1 VGDVTPPPLDQD
13 ELAAH
18 VALRRRKRGRMSRRR
33 SRRSFWASVVLAFA
47 LIIGGAVS
55 AATVTAGIY
64 IYSQVH
70 GLDIKKL
77 KPDYPGQNTI
87 IYDRYGGKLATVA
100 SVENR
105 THVTSSQISPW
116 LKEATV
122 AIEDRRF
129 YEHGGVDYVGVLRAM
144 LDNINAGH
152 VVQGASTIEQQLVR
166 QLYLNDSQTLSRKV
180 KEAYL
185 ADQLANQWSRD
196 QILSTYIDVVQYGAV
211 TYGCEAAAEAF
222 FGTHCK
228 NLNIRQSALIAGLPQ
243 SPTNYNPT
251 AYPAAALVRRNEVL
265 TAMQS
270 IGYISTAQLQR
281 AVGRKRG
288 CSAGL
293 SGAPVTVNSRAAKRC
308 LRLHPSYPYG
318 EVKQPYFV
326 QYVKH
331 LITKRYGAAALA
343 TGGLHVDTTIDPKL
357 QAAAQQAFHAYLD
370 RPGLPAA
377 ALVSIDPRTGE
388 ILAFDASTNY
398 RKTKF
403 DLPAQARRQAGSSFK
418 PYGLAAAMVD
428 LGIDPETTEYS
439 SQAPFHYPI
448 PGCVGAPSCIW
459 TVNNAESNLAGN
471 FNLHVAMDGSINAV
485 FARLSA
491 DIGPTR
497 TVNMAYNVGIPR
509 SDHLPKVYSII
520 LGTGLVSPLD
530 MASAYSTFAA
540 NGIHHNPLAI
550 TDVTAPTGATI
561 ASTPASKNPGRRALP
576 SWAASEM
583 NKILYD
589 NIYVCPSGLCT
600 GSAAALSPYRPAAGK
615 TGTVEAHLDA
625 WFCGYTPNLTTCV
638 WMGFPQGEI
647 SMIPAVGSAD
657 SFGGGYPALIWHSF
671 MTAALAAQP
680 AKFPAT
686 SFPVVPAPL
695 GAYRPFTSQFQ
706 LYTAPTP
713 PRSTGGGKHNTGNGN
728 GNGNGSGNGN
738 GNGNGGGKPPH

>member
-1 VGDVTPPPLDQD
+1 
-13 ELAAH
+13 
-18 VALRRRKRGRMSRRR
+18 M
-33 SRRSFWASVVLAFA
+33 LAFV
-47 LIIGGAVS
+47 LIVGGMVT

-70 GLDIKKL
+70 GLDINKL
-77 KPDYPGQNTI
+77 RPDYPGQNTV

-100 SVENR
+100 SVQNR
-105 THVTSSQISPW
+105 THVSSSQISPW

-129 YEHGGVDYVGVLRAM
+129 YQHGGVDYLGVRACAPGQRQRGPRRARRVDDRAAVDQAA
-144 LDNINAGH
+144 LPERLTDVIP
-152 VVQGASTIEQQLVR
+152 QGP
-166 QLYLNDSQTLSRKV
+166 
-180 KEAYL
+180 EAYL
-185 ADQLANQWSRD
+185 ADQLASQWSRD
-196 QILSTYIDVVQYGAV
+196 RILSTYIDVVQYGAV

-222 FGTHCK
+222 FGIHCK
-228 NLNIRQSALIAGLPQ
+228 HLNIRQSALIAGLPQ
-243 SPTNYNPT
+243 SPTDYNPT
-251 AYPAAALVRRNEVL
+251 VHPTAALLRRNEVL

-270 IGYISTAQLQR
+270 TGYITTPQLQQ
-281 AVGRKRG
+281 AVGRNRV
-288 CSAGL
+288 CAAGL
-293 SGAPVTVNSRAAKRC
+293 PGAPSTVTSRAARRC
-308 LRLHPSYPYG
+308 LHLHPSYPYG
-318 EVKQPYFV
+318 VVKQPYFV

-331 LITKRYGAAALA
+331 LITQRYGAAELA
-343 TGGLHVDTTIDPKL
+343 TGGLRVDTTIDPKL

-370 RPGLPAA
+370 RPGPPAA

-448 PGCVGAPSCIW
+448 PGCFGAPSCIW
-459 TVNNAESNLAGN
+459 TVNNAESNLTGN

-497 TVNMAYNVGIPR
+497 TVNMAYNLGIPR

-561 ASTPASKNPGRRALP
+561 DSTPASRNRRAGGRFP
-576 SWAASEM
+576 AGPPRRRTRSSTTTSTPA
-583 NKILYD
+583 
-589 NIYVCPSGLCT
+589 
-600 GSAAALSPYRPAAGK
+600 PAAFAPAAPRRSAPTVPQPGK

-657 SFGGGYPALIWHSF
+657 SCSV
-671 MTAALAAQP
+671 AAIRADLA
-680 AKFPAT
+680 
-686 SFPVVPAPL
+686 
-695 GAYRPFTSQFQ
+695 Q
-706 LYTAPTP
+706 LHDRRAARAEP
-713 PRSTGGGKHNTGNGN
+713 PDSRRRRSP
-728 GNGNGSGNGN
+728 S
-738 GNGNGGGKPPH
+738 PPHRWAHTSRSPHSSRCTRHRLHHLPPAVVATTTQGTATATGMATEAGSRPIDRGVRLDPRRHLRASC

>member
-1 VGDVTPPPLDQD
+1 
-13 ELAAH
+13 
-18 VALRRRKRGRMSRRR
+18 M
-33 SRRSFWASVVLAFA
+33 
-47 LIIGGAVS
+47 
-55 AATVTAGIY
+55 
-64 IYSQVH
+64 
-70 GLDIKKL
+70 
-77 KPDYPGQNTI
+77 
-87 IYDRYGGKLATVA
+87 
-100 SVENR
+100 
-105 THVTSSQISPW
+105 
-116 LKEATV
+116 
-122 AIEDRRF
+122 
-129 YEHGGVDYVGVLRAM
+129 
-144 LDNINAGH
+144 
-152 VVQGASTIEQQLVR
+152 
-166 QLYLNDSQTLSRKV
+166 
-180 KEAYL
+180 
-185 ADQLANQWSRD
+185 
-196 QILSTYIDVVQYGAV
+196 
-211 TYGCEAAAEAF
+211 
-222 FGTHCK
+222 
-228 NLNIRQSALIAGLPQ
+228 
-243 SPTNYNPT
+243 
-251 AYPAAALVRRNEVL
+251 
-265 TAMQS
+265 
-270 IGYISTAQLQR
+270 
-281 AVGRKRG
+281 
-288 CSAGL
+288 
-293 SGAPVTVNSRAAKRC
+293 
-308 LRLHPSYPYG
+308 
-318 EVKQPYFV
+318 

-343 TGGLHVDTTIDPKL
+343 TGGLRVDTTIDPKL

-497 TVNMAYNVGIPR
+497 TVNMAYNLGIPR

-561 ASTPASKNPGRRALP
+561 DSTPASRNPGRRALP

-583 NKILYD
+583 NQILYD
-589 NIYVCPSGLCT
+589 NIYTCPSGLCT

-671 MTAALAAQP
+671 MTAALAAEP
-680 AKFPAT
+680 TRFPADAVPRHSRT
-686 SFPVVPAPL
+686 VGRIQAVHLTVPAVHGTGSTASHRRWWQTQHREGTAMGTGTATEREWQRRREAAPL
-695 GAYRPFTSQFQ
+695 TAGFDWTRGAI
-706 LYTAPTP
+706 
-713 PRSTGGGKHNTGNGN
+713 
-728 GNGNGSGNGN
+728 
-738 GNGNGGGKPPH
+738 